1 MRQMNLFF
9 SNEYRYESLSSFEK
23 EFGLIRHGKITQVS
37 IDVFYW

>member
-23 EFGLIRHGKITQVS
+23 EFGLIRHGENNTGQ
-37 IDVFYW
+37 Y